1 MSQGDLLTIAGDE
14 GKDESQQ
21 PPSEVN
27 GGFAPIEAHKILD
40 LCESLSNV
48 TSSIEVQRLINKFL
62 QEMTGAPYVF
72 LIPLLAASEEGLI
85 QVIGD
90 KVLEKEIRFSITSND
105 IKGVSTHGFQFLISD
120 INRDFTEM
128 IAMVVGDKHNTL
140 IFNMSESTSAPLN
153 DCQPQLSFFVCMAGD
168 DSLREYYKHCIN
180 EVFRYTLGQLLTSIE
195 LAEEKRVRGQCQSLL
210 RVARRLLRQ
219 IGDLGQLLRG
229 VMAEAKDLAGAER
242 CSLFLVDK
250 DTGELVSKVFDG
262 DEATHEVRIEEG
274 KGIAGHVAMTGK
286 LLNIRNAY
294 QHPMFYKGVDELTG
308 FKTRNILCF
317 PICDE
322 IGTIGVAQL
331 CNKLGGFHFDKCD
344 EEVAT
349 AFSIYCGIAI
359 MHALG
364 HKRVQKA
371 EARHKLSQE
380 LLIYH
385 MKVPEED
392 VRNLLTTLNQ
402 PTPVIENFASFTFCP
417 RDIDRSIT
425 VNMAMKMFFDLDF
438 VKKFKMRRD
447 KLARFLLVVQKGY
460 RDTIP
465 YHNWLHAFSAAHFA
479 YCLVRNLRL
488 IERGFLSDLQS
499 LSFLIAC
506 FCHDLDHRGTNNS
519 YQMESKST
527 LARLYSSEGSV
538 NERHHLSQAICI
550 LNDENSKILD
560 CLSTDQFKECIDYLR
575 ELILATDL
583 ANHFRIF
590 KQLKNLTQENLKDN
604 TMLLMSLL
612 ITCCDLSDQI
622 KPWPT
627 THYVAELVYE
637 EFFTQ
642 GDLEKQM
649 GLAPNEMMDRQKAC
663 IPELQ
668 IEFIATVV
676 RPTFEILANLF
687 PETQY
692 FLEVIDNN
700 RKNWEATIGTI
711 CKYP

>member
-1 MSQGDLLTIAGDE
+1 MSQSELMSVAGDSGE
-14 GKDESQQ
+14 FNDS
-21 PPSEVN
+21 
-27 GGFAPIEAHKILD
+27 APEMNVFPTIDPLRILK
-40 LCESLSNV
+40 LCENLSSV
-48 TSSIEVQRLINKFL
+48 TNSIQVQKLVNKFL
-62 QEMTGAPYVF
+62 QDVTGSPYVF
-72 LIPLLAASEEGLI
+72 LIPLLGGSEEGLI
-85 QVIGD
+85 QVIGE
-90 KVLEKEIRFSITSND
+90 KILEKEIRFSITAGD
-105 IKGVSTHGFQFLISD
+105 IEGVSTHGFQFLISD
-120 INRDFTEM
+120 LNRDFTEM

-140 IFNMSESTSAPLN
+140 IFDMNESTSLN
-153 DCQPQLSFFVCMAGD
+153 DCQLKISFFVCMAGD
-168 DSLREYYKHCIN
+168 DSLREYYKYCIN
-180 EVFRYTLGQLLTSIE
+180 ETFRYTLGHLLTAIE
-195 LAEEKRVRGQCQSLL
+195 LAEEQRVRGQCQSLL
-210 RVARRLLRQ
+210 RIARRLLRQ
-219 IGDLGQLLRG
+219 IGDLGQLLQG

-250 DTGELVSKVFDG
+250 YTGELVSKVFDG
-262 DEATHEVRIEEG
+262 DEATHEVRIEQG
-274 KGIAGHVAMTGK
+274 KGIAGHVATSGK

-294 QHPMFYKGVDELTG
+294 QHPLFYKGVDELTG

-322 IGTIGVAQL
+322 NGIIGVAQL

-385 MKVPEED
+385 MKVPEDEVRTLLSSLED
-392 VRNLLTTLNQ
+392 H
-402 PTPVIENFASFTFCP
+402 TPDIEDFYSFTFCP
-417 RDIDRSIT
+417 RDINRSIT
-425 VNMAMKMFFDLDF
+425 INMSMKMFFDLEF
-438 VKKFKMRRD
+438 VRKFKMRKD
-447 KLARFLLVVQKGY
+447 KLARFLMIVQKGY

-465 YHNWLHAFSAAHFA
+465 YHNWMHAFSVAHFA
-479 YCLVRNLRL
+479 YCLLMNLKL
-488 IERGFLSDLQS
+488 MEKGILSDLQG

-519 YQMESKST
+519 YQMESKSP

-550 LNDENSKILD
+550 LNEENSKILD
-560 CLSTDQFKECIDYLR
+560 ALSTEQFKECIDYLK

-590 KQLKNLTQENLKDN
+590 KQLKELRPDNLKDN
-604 TMLLMSLL
+604 TNLLMSLM

-668 IEFIATVV
+668 IEFLSTVV
-676 RPTFEILANLF
+676 SPTFQILANLF
-687 PETQY
+687 PEAQQ
-692 FLEVIDNN
+692 FLDVIDTNK
-700 RKNWEATIGTI
+700 KNWEATIGTI
-711 CKYP
+711 CKVNEV